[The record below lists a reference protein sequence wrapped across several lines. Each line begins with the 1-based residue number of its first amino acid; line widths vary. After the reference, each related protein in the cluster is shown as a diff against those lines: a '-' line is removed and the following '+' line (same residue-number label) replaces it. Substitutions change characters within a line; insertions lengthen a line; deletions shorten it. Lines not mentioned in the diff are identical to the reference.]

1 MADTK
6 TKINTKQLAEKL
18 KELQNEFSKNNNDLM
33 AYLRA
38 KPLNVDFEVNK
49 NEIVI
54 NFDLDRDNGV
64 TVVIKTDYDYS
75 KLVNAEIEYIEV
87 DNVEDTYEL
96 EGDDDSTLLLE
107 CKRIIHDAVHYKL
120 LDGDSEIKTNFYSEV
135 YA

>member
-6 TKINTKQLAEKL
+6 TKINTQQLATKL
-18 KELQNEFSKNNNDLM
+18 KELQNEFSNYDGLRG
-33 AYLRA
+33 YLRA

-49 NEIVI
+49 NDIVI
-54 NFDLDRDNGV
+54 SFDLDKDNSI
-64 TVVIKTDYDYS
+64 TVVVKTDYDYS

-87 DNVEDTYEL
+87 DNIEDTYEL
-96 EGDDDSTLLLE
+96 ESDDDSALLLE

-120 LDGDSEIKTNFYSEV
+120 LDGDDQIETNFYGEV

>member
-6 TKINTKQLAEKL
+6 TKINTKQLAAKL

-49 NEIVI
+49 DDIVFS
-54 NFDLDRDNGV
+54 FDLDRDNGI
-64 TVVIKTDYDYS
+64 TVVVKTDYDYG
-75 KLVNAEIEYIEV
+75 KLVSAEIEYIEV
-87 DNVEDTYEL
+87 DNIEDTYEL
-96 EGDDDSTLLLE
+96 ESDDDSALLLE

-120 LDGDSEIKTNFYSEV
+120 LDGDDEIETNFYGEV

>member
-1 MADTK
+1 MSDTK

-18 KELQNEFSKNNNDLM
+18 KELQNEFNQYDGLRG
-33 AYLRA
+33 YLRA

-49 NEIVI
+49 DDIVFG
-54 NFDLDRDNGV
+54 FDLDRDNGV
-64 TVVIKTDYDYS
+64 TVVVKTDYDYS

-96 EGDDDSTLLLE
+96 ESDDDSALLLE

-120 LDGDSEIKTNFYSEV
+120 LDGDDEIETNFYGEV

>member
-1 MADTK
+1 MNALK
-6 TKINTKQLAEKL
+6 QQVNTKQLAEKL

-54 NFDLDRDNGV
+54 NFDLSKDDAI
-64 TVVIKTDYDYS
+64 TVEVKTDYSYG
-75 KLVNAEIEYIEV
+75 KLVSVEIEYIEV
-87 DNVEDTYEL
+87 DSVEDTYEL
-96 EGDDDSTLLLE
+96 ESDDDSALLLE

-120 LDGDSEIKTNFYSEV
+120 LDGDDEINTNFYSEV